1 MSEKLPKKTL
11 GHEDILDNINI
22 IEEYEYKLKS
32 DVKDLVQYEFNLI
45 ELPFFT
51 KDRNIQENVSR
62 RYIFSET
69 ASMLVVPSAIPGDI
83 SHKILQEFDEK
94 IFFGILRLAEQ
105 QKSKKIITDYFTLA
119 EVAGVNYYRF
129 LDRMKDSI
137 QRLSGVMFV
146 FSDIFYNAKIR
157 RQAKGSDRF
166 ILLQRAKTY
175 EYNDVIDLNSDIDLD
190 DEEREICKKYFQNRR
205 ISSVLILTLADHIYS
220 NIENK
225 GYLAISHKGLLS
237 IDNSTTRKLFV
248 LISKWHGYDLKHN
261 KNIDFLLR
269 DCKFIAS
276 RIPLSWKTS
285 TNIADSIKIIENAA
299 KTLKDQNL
307 IKNYVLTRTK
317 PLNDSK
323 IKFIFYPEKDDII
336 SKFNAAAAQL
346 TGHEKAEILLTEDTE
361 ENMQMQLFDVFGLLP
376 EIKDL
381 FDSIPADLKTDSVKK
396 LFEKFADKGFDFIKS
411 NLDYSLE
418 NYSDNFPAYLNKAL
432 SEDFAADLRQ
442 KAELKAKKE
451 QEKKEREAAA
461 AAAEKARR
469 EDLERRATEIY
480 RNMTP
485 EEKEK
490 FKSDLKRRPFFEIAF
505 KSFNNDLEKFAI
517 FNIASNLEK
526 N

>member
-1 MSEKLPKKTL
+1 M
-11 GHEDILDNINI
+11 
-22 IEEYEYKLKS
+22 
-32 DVKDLVQYEFNLI
+32 
-45 ELPFFT
+45 
-51 KDRNIQENVSR
+51 
-62 RYIFSET
+62 
-69 ASMLVVPSAIPGDI
+69 
-83 SHKILQEFDEK
+83 
-94 IFFGILRLAEQ
+94 
-105 QKSKKIITDYFTLA
+105 A

-190 DEEREICKKYFQNRR
+190 DEEREICRKYFQNRR

-490 FKSDLKRRPFFEIAF
+490 FKSDLKRRPFFEMAF

-517 FNIASNLEK
+517 FSIASNLEK